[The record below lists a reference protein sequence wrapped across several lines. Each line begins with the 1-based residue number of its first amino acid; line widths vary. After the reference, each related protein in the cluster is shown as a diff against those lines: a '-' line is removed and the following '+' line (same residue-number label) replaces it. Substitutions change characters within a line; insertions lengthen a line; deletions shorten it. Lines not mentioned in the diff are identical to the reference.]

1 MSSEDVVARWF
12 ALSYHIYDSVVGVV
26 AKSGSSTVDRG
37 SWRAPSDLIDGK
49 ENDDQLRILS

>member
-1 MSSEDVVARWF
+1 MLWQGGSP
-12 ALSYHIYDSVVGVV
+12 YHITYDSVVGVV

>member
-1 MSSEDVVARWF
+1 MLWQGGSP
-12 ALSYHIYDSVVGVV
+12 YHITYDIVVGVV